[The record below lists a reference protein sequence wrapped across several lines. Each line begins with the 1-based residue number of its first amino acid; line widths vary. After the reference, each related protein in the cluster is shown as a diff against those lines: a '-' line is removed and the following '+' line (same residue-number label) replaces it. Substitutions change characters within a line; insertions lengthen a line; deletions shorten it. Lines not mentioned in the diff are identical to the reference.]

1 MDRFSLLIRYRLIG
15 AGFAILLLAN
25 FALAGVTGASQWPAL
40 LALIFGL
47 ALAARMLQMTAKWI
61 APLARFDDIAHEVS
75 VGKFD
80 SRITGYS
87 DTNEVGRLCW
97 NLNDM
102 LDQLETYFRDVDVAF
117 KSTAESKFHRRMQTT
132 GLRGTFGTNLDSING
147 CLDTIATSSHQHMRN
162 LLMSRVQT
170 LNSANLLGNLASSQA
185 DLVAITE
192 HMKSIVEEA
201 NRTSADAQTSEGAV
215 TAVVSQLGDLTR
227 RVEQSAQ
234 TIAEL
239 NARGQEIQ
247 HAVALINDIADQ
259 TNLLALNAAI
269 EAARAGE
276 AGRGFAVVADEVR
289 KLAENTKNASE
300 SIGRVMANLMRETQA
315 MLDDST
321 AMSEMAHGAAGVVGE
336 LAERFRQFASSAG
349 HTRRKTAQGME
360 KSFASLIK
368 VDHMIYK
375 QRTYMA
381 LTSGGD
387 AQYTDAI
394 RVDWHGCRLG
404 QWYYE
409 GDGKAHFSA
418 VPSYAAMEKPHTEVH
433 RCAQAVLPIIAQEWE
448 KDSRLQ
454 EQLYGELECMER
466 GSAGVMETI
475 DRMVAEKNSAAG
487 Q

>member
-1 MDRFSLLIRYRLIG
+1 MDRFPLLFRYRLIG
-15 AGFAILLLAN
+15 AGFAFFLLAN
-25 FALAGVTGASQWPAL
+25 FAITVIVDGFHWLPLIVLVLG
-40 LALIFGL
+40 LALI
-47 ALAARMLQMTAKWI
+47 ARMLQVTSRWL
-61 APLARFDDIAHEVS
+61 APLAQFDAIAREVAA
-75 VGKFD
+75 GKFD

-87 DTNEVGRLCW
+87 DTNEIGRLCW

-132 GLRGTFGTNLDSING
+132 GLRGTFGNNLNSING
-147 CLDTIATSSHQHMRN
+147 CLETIATTNHQHMRN
-162 LLMSRVQT
+162 QLMSRVQA
-170 LNSANLLGNLASSQA
+170 LNAANLLGNLASSQA

-192 HMKSIVEEA
+192 HMKTVVEEA
-201 NRTSADAQTSEGAV
+201 NRTSADAQTSEAAV
-215 TAVVSQLGDLTR
+215 KVVVSQLGDMTH

-234 TIAEL
+234 TIGEL

-300 SIGRVMANLMRETQA
+300 SIGRVMGNLMRETQT
-315 MLDDST
+315 MLDDSA

-336 LAERFRQFASSAG
+336 LAERFRQFASSAVN
-349 HTRRKTAQGME
+349 TLTKTSQGME

-381 LTSGGD
+381 LNSSGD
-387 AQYTDAI
+387 EQYVKAVK
-394 RVDWHGCRLG
+394 VDWHGCRLG
-404 QWYYE
+404 KWYYE
-409 GDGKAHFSA
+409 GDGKARFGGGA
-418 VPSYAAMEKPHTEVH
+418 SYADMEKPHADVH
-433 RCAQAVLPIIAQEWE
+433 RCAQSILPIIAQAWE
-448 KDSRLQ
+448 KSPALQ
-454 EQLYGELECMER
+454 EELYSNLECMER

-475 DRMVAEKNSAAG
+475 DRMVTEKSAAIAR
-487 Q
+487 

>member
-15 AGFAILLLAN
+15 VGFAILLLAN
-25 FALAGVTGASQWPAL
+25 FALAGLTGGFQWAPL
-40 LALIFGL
+40 LALVLGL

-132 GLRGTFGTNLDSING
+132 GLHGTFGTNLDSING
-147 CLDTIATSSHQHMRN
+147 CLDTIAASSHQHMRN

-404 QWYYE
+404 RWYYE

-418 VPSYAAMEKPHTEVH
+418 VPSYAAMEKPHAEVH